1 LISVLIVDDHELLR
15 AGLRSRL
22 EREDGISVVG
32 EADSAERAVIV
43 ARAVQPDLILLD
55 LLLPRKSGDDA
66 IPDLANVAPQA
77 RVLVVSSQA
86 APSSVRRALSAGA
99 AGYLPKRSSDRELVA
114 AIRLVADGAGYVE
127 PDLGAQL
134 VVPNGS
140 PALEP
145 LSDRERDILHL
156 LALGYTN
163 QEIGKKLFISVRTVD
178 THRAHIMRKLKLET
192 RAELVMFAL
201 ANGVIGPER
210 RLRDRPGGR
219 WRSFL
224 AHSRIGR
231 RIHCKRSANSPMSR
245 GQCSLHD
252 PTMDGRIDP
261 MVALRQAT
269 SPTCTCSPK
278 LAA

>member
-1 LISVLIVDDHELLR
+1 MIRVVIVDDHELLR

-55 LLLPRKSGDDA
+55 LLLPKKNGYDV
-66 IPDLANVAPQA
+66 IPELAEVAPEA
-77 RVLVVSSQA
+77 KVLVVSSQA

-99 AGYLPKRSSDRELVA
+99 AGYLPKHSSDGDLVA
-114 AIRLVADGAGYVE
+114 AIRLVASGAGYVE

-145 LSDRERDILHL
+145 LSDRERDIMHL

-163 QEIGKKLFISVRTVD
+163 QEIGKQLFISVRTVD
-178 THRAHIMRKLKLET
+178 THRAHVMRKLQLDT

-201 ANGVIGPER
+201 ANGVIGPST
-210 RLRDRPGGR
+210 G
-219 WRSFL
+219 
-224 AHSRIGR
+224 
-231 RIHCKRSANSPMSR
+231 
-245 GQCSLHD
+245 
-252 PTMDGRIDP
+252 
-261 MVALRQAT
+261 
-269 SPTCTCSPK
+269 
-278 LAA
+278 